1 MKDKRKTARSSL
13 PVSPAIGF
21 VVYAA
26 VLTLLIILAQWIR
39 IPFTHAL
46 VRLCLFIPIADII
59 CLLIALPSVTAGARV
74 GIAKADRLGKA
85 KITVNIKNR
94 SLLPISMVKA
104 TCLVPAQN
112 GARGVDTVAKRF
124 FLAPF
129 STVTVEA
136 QPTAYRRGR
145 VEVGVSEVLLYDLLH
160 LIKIRKRINGIYTL
174 AVLPRISNNESSLIY
189 DGKTEED
196 ASVTQDTFSSYEYG
210 DVRDYRVGDS
220 MKKIHWKLSSKSEEL
235 QVWRNVALTDSH
247 VCIVCDRSV
256 DSSYRLSSGVINE
269 LDDRTVEEAM
279 LAVSAIC
286 RNDGRGS
293 LVIGTDDGGSL
304 LLHFNGVADEG
315 AMRFLLSALEKGEN
329 CGRSA
334 VIPESATSVHYIIS
348 YLSPN
353 QARGVFDAH
362 RDSASRTFNLCLR
375 DVSELIPEGKREEY
389 KASLESFKLALAQ
402 NGIPF
407 LIVKE
412 GGAGDEEK

>member
-1 MKDKRKTARSSL
+1 MKNKRKTAPSSL
-13 PVSPAIGF
+13 PVGLAFGS
-21 VVYAA
+21 VVYAVA
-26 VLTLLIILAQWIR
+26 LTLLIILAQWIR
-39 IPFTHAL
+39 LPFTHAL
-46 VRLCLFIPIADII
+46 VRLCLFMPIADMI
-59 CLLIALPSVTAGARV
+59 CLLIALPSVTVGARV
-74 GIAKADRLGKA
+74 GIATADRLEKA
-85 KITVNIKNR
+85 TITVNIKNR
-94 SLLPISMVKA
+94 SPLPISMVKA

-112 GARGVDTVAKRF
+112 GARGVDTAAKRL

-145 VEVGVSEVLLYDLLH
+145 VVVGVSEVLLYDLLH
-160 LIKIRKRINGIYTL
+160 LIKVRKRINGVYTL
-174 AVLPRISNNESSLIY
+174 AVLPRVSNGESPLIY

-196 ASVTQDTFSSYEYG
+196 ASVTQDTFSSYDYG

-220 MKKIHWKLSSKSEEL
+220 IKKIHWKLSSKSEEL
-235 QVWRNVALTDSH
+235 QVRRNVALTDSH
-247 VCIVCDRSV
+247 VCIVCDRST
-256 DSSYRLSSGVINE
+256 DSPYRLSVGVLNE

-293 LVIGTDDGGSL
+293 LIIGTDDGGSL
-304 LLHFNGVADEG
+304 LLDFNGVADESE
-315 AMRFLLSALEKGEN
+315 MRFLLSALERGEN
-329 CGRSA
+329 VSSF
-334 VIPESATSVHYIIS
+334 VIPESATSVYYIIS

-353 QARGVFDAH
+353 QARGVFEAH

-375 DVSELIPEGKREEY
+375 DVSDFIPNGKREEY
-389 KASLESFKLALAQ
+389 KASLEAFKLALAQ

-412 GGAGDEEK
+412 GGTDDEEK